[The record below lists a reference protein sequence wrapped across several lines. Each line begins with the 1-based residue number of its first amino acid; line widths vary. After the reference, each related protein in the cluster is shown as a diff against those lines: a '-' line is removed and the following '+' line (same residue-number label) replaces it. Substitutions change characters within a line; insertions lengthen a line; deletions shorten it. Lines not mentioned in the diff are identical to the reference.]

1 MKSELFPLADTWLE
15 RLRVRGF
22 AKDTLGVYASILRAF
37 LARLEGEGIGDPLDI
52 TPDLVEGYFIEE
64 SQRTS
69 RYGKPLAP
77 LSIEHIRTVL
87 SGFFQYL
94 VRREIL
100 LGNPM
105 EGLCLGKAPIRFRR
119 PPSRRALSRL
129 LDAPG
134 FDPVGLRDRAI
145 FETFYSSGIRR
156 AELCGL
162 DLTDV
167 DRASGSLFVRQG
179 KGGKDRIVPIGEKA
193 LQAVGVYLIRGRPA
207 LDPIGP
213 ALFVSRLGIRF
224 PKTSLNLLFR
234 EYNARLGLDPP
245 ITPHLLR
252 HAFATGLLE
261 NGASVRHVQAMLGHS
276 KLDSTAIYTHVGV
289 RRLQEKMALLDH
301 RGRLESHAYSSF

>member
-1 MKSELFPLADTWLE
+1 MRGEWFPLADSWLKH
-15 RLRVRGF
+15 LRVRGY
-22 AKDTLGVYASILRAF
+22 ARGTLEVYASILRSF
-37 LARLEGEGIGDPLDI
+37 LAWLKGEGIGDPMDI
-52 TPDLVEGYFIEE
+52 TPDLVERYFLVE

-77 LSIEHIRTVL
+77 LSIEHVRTVL
-87 SGFFQYL
+87 SGFFRHL

-100 LGNPM
+100 LGHPM
-105 EGLCLGKAPIRFRR
+105 EGLDFGKAPQRFRR

-129 LDAPG
+129 LAAPG

-156 AELCGL
+156 AELCNL

-179 KGGKDRIVPIGEKA
+179 KGGRDRIVPIGERA
-193 LQAVGVYLIRGRPA
+193 LRAVGDYLLRGRPD

-213 ALFVSRLGIRF
+213 ALFVSRMGIRF

-234 EYNARLGLDPP
+234 EYSERLKLDPP

-252 HAFATGLLE
+252 HAFATDLLA
-261 NGASVRHVQAMLGHS
+261 NGAPVAHVQAMLGHA
-276 KLDSTAIYTHVGV
+276 KVETTAVYTHVNV
-289 RRLQEKMALLDH
+289 SRLKEKMALLDH
-301 RGRLESHAYSSF
+301 RGRLEAPASFF